1 VSSTIRDESEN
12 FRSRDN
18 FTRRPSN
25 YEIDDSIELKK
36 RGGSC
41 SNYLSPL
48 SAFQCKAR
56 DHTMEYDIQK
66 GETMTN
72 IAFKFNVPIA
82 ELKRVNNMFTDAEFH
97 ALNKIKIPVKPSSLL
112 TEILPGDP
120 PSEGGVFDNE
130 NGWTLESKVS
140 PAKLIL
146 SSLENNNVNDVGKLP
161 NSMNS
166 GSDADSEGLSSPNNT
181 KLVENNRQKRKVKK
195 LFKNVDKD
203 LKCIR
208 NNQSK
213 AKALDNVTQSDINL
227 DNAIL
232 PSSTSC
238 ADGKTSK
245 GYNCRFACMCTL
257 FLVISSSV
265 LGVMVAILRIDEI

>member
-1 VSSTIRDESEN
+1 VSSNFRDESEN
-12 FRSRDN
+12 SRSRDK

-36 RGGSC
+36 RGSC

-72 IAFKFNVPIA
+72 IAFKFNLPIA

-120 PSEGGVFDNE
+120 PSEDGIFDNE
-130 NGWTLESKVS
+130 NGWTVESKVS
-140 PAKLIL
+140 PAKLVL
-146 SSLENNNVNDVGKLP
+146 SSIENKVNDLGKLP

-181 KLVENNRQKRKVKK
+181 KSVENYRQKRKVKK

-213 AKALDNVTQSDINL
+213 AKELDNVNQNDLNL
-227 DNAIL
+227 DNPIL
-232 PSSTSC
+232 ASSTNCSE
-238 ADGKTSK
+238 GKTSK

-265 LGVMVAILRIDEI
+265 LGVLVAILRIHEI